1 MKNWKK
7 IFIII
12 AIIVILFSFAYA
24 LFLVEAKNI
33 IANKIEQA
41 TGHKTTIGS
50 LDIKPPLNLEIRDLE
65 IEGLLKASYIY
76 MSPSIP
82 GFLIGRIAL
91 NKVKIVSP
99 QLTYQRIAA
108 PVAVQDSSAPIAAT
122 APTPTAATPIAT
134 TPAKAAAAQNKVFP
148 IIIKSLKVYSGLLNF
163 VDSTAASGSIKFKI
177 KDIQFYATNLATFSI
192 DSVSNFSLKGN
203 ISWNTGE
210 PDGKLFAQ
218 GWVNSYKKDML
229 AILKIE
235 NIDAIVFYPYFS
247 TWVDLEKARIEKA
260 KLNFS
265 SNIKGVN
272 NEVAAVCHL
281 ELADI
286 VRKVRPPEEKQQKAE
301 RLTDAVL
308 DMFKSMNQG
317 KVVLDFTLH
326 TKMDQPVFG
335 FANIKS
341 AFEGK
346 IMEGRARAGLRPQ
359 DMLLVPAKML
369 QSGIKSGVDF
379 SNAAV
384 DGVFALG
391 NGIKKF
397 FEDIINKPAPATN

>member
-7 IFIII
+7 IFKII
-12 AIIVILFSFAYA
+12 AIVVIFFTLAYA
-24 LFLVEAKNI
+24 FFLMEARNV
-33 IANKIEQA
+33 IAAKIERA
-41 TGHKTTIGS
+41 CGHKTTIGS
-50 LDIKPPLNLEIRDLE
+50 LDIKPPLNLEIRDLA

-76 MSPSIP
+76 VSPSIP

-99 QLTYQRIAA
+99 QLTYQRIPA
-108 PVAVQDSSAPIAAT
+108 PVPAQDSGAPVVETVPTVAPAPEP
-122 APTPTAATPIAT
+122 APTVAP
-134 TPAKAAAAQNKVFP
+134 AAQNKVLP
-148 IIIKSLKVYSGLLNF
+148 IIIKNLKVYSGLLNF
-163 VDSTAASGSIKFKI
+163 IDSTATSGSIKFKI
-177 KDIQFYATNLATFSI
+177 KDIYFYATNLST
-192 DSVSNFSLKGN
+192 VSTDAVTNFGLKGN

-210 PDGKLFAQ
+210 PDGKLLAQ
-218 GWVNSYKKDML
+218 GWINSHKKDML
-229 AILKIE
+229 ATLKIE
-235 NIDAIVFYPYFS
+235 NIDAIVFYPYYS
-247 TWVDLEKARIEKA
+247 TWVDLGKARIEKA

-286 VRKVRPPEEKQQKAE
+286 VRKVRLPEEKQQKAE

-308 DMFKSMNQG
+308 DMFKTMNQG

-326 TKMDQPVFG
+326 TKMNQPVFG
-335 FANIKS
+335 FGDIKS

-346 IMEGRARAGLRPQ
+346 LMQGRARAGLRPQ
-359 DMLLVPAKML
+359 DMLLLPGKML
-369 QSGIKSGVDF
+369 QNGFKSGVDF
-379 SNAAV
+379 SNAAI
-384 DGVFALG
+384 DGVFAVG

-397 FEDIINKPAPATN
+397 FEEAINKPAAAN